1 VSPWAAPDFGMLV
14 ESDVS
19 SKSSGMMP

>member
-1 VSPWAAPDFGMLV
+1 MKPKEQMTEGVSSGSMNLV

-19 SKSSGMMP
+19 S